1 MKTASPVLGFNNNVR
16 HRGKEFH
23 IQTEDSGLKRP
34 HIITHLFVDGGRIL
48 KSTKVT
54 YKDLLDQENVQE
66 LVRQKMKE
74 QHRAMFVLLKEG
86 TFDALVF
93 TEETTER
100 MDLPPAGES
109 SFALDSS
116 PVLVAEIALDST
128 SSLPAES
135 PSVSDLGGAND
146 APSVGYKPIPLA
158 RQPGLELEIPVHAPR
173 VSLELDLSGMKK
185 VDREKKMEVLPARPP
200 EKPGPPKKPGSPEM
214 PGPPKKQSVE
224 ASSTELPAA
233 ELSEIPV
240 EVSYQEQ
247 TPSPVESFDV
257 DLGSMG
263 AKGTEVRERPP
274 AIPLS
279 YENKP
284 NVSLFGGTEDQS
296 IDEAILEYISSKPD
310 A

>member
-1 MKTASPVLGFNNNVR
+1 MLPGNQFKVAMETRCVSIKVGICMKTASPVLGFNNNVR

-116 PVLVAEIALDST
+116 
-128 SSLPAES
+128 
-135 PSVSDLGGAND
+135 
-146 APSVGYKPIPLA
+146 
-158 RQPGLELEIPVHAPR
+158 GLR
-173 VSLELDLSGMKK
+173 W
-185 VDREKKMEVLPARPP
+185 
-200 EKPGPPKKPGSPEM
+200 
-214 PGPPKKQSVE
+214 
-224 ASSTELPAA
+224 
-233 ELSEIPV
+233 
-240 EVSYQEQ
+240 
-247 TPSPVESFDV
+247 
-257 DLGSMG
+257 
-263 AKGTEVRERPP
+263 
-274 AIPLS
+274 
-279 YENKP
+279 
-284 NVSLFGGTEDQS
+284 
-296 IDEAILEYISSKPD
+296 
-310 A
+310 